1 MEICDDRGD
10 EHRWRKYMGDS
21 NNADGSACSTT
32 TTTTTTSTITSTTT
46 TTTSTTTSNI
56 LLTLYEGVLADLLIG
71 QQPFGDAVRPVPS
84 QVLAPR
90 SELMGVIHK

>member
-1 MEICDDRGD
+1 
-10 EHRWRKYMGDS
+10 MGDS
-21 NNADGSACSTT
+21 NNADDSACSTT
-32 TTTTTTSTITSTTT
+32 TTTITSTTT
-46 TTTSTTTSNI
+46 TTTTSNI

-90 SELMGVIHK
+90 GELMGVIHK